1 MKQNNAYAKLKMG
14 DGRVQK
20 WKKKG
25 TICIPRQNGHKNHL
39 AQHAI
44 YKEGH

>member
-20 WKKKG
+20 WKKKV
-25 TICIPRQNGHKNHL
+25 PYAFQDKM
-39 AQHAI
+39 AI
-44 YKEGH
+44 KII